1 MDPIKLS
8 TVLMAGFLAIS
19 SAGASAQ
26 TPDEIRA
33 LQHRLA
39 NYGVKSA
46 TGRLDAA
53 TRAAIEAYQRDW
65 HLEVS
70 GEIDQDLMDRMARR
84 HPDTKPQ
91 WRTVANQACKV
102 WNARPVAQEI
112 ITWDGQCVDGVAQ
125 GRGKLQLTW
134 QYRGR
139 RLGISFDGEYRNGRA
154 NGLGTITY
162 SNGDRFAGHFENG
175 KRHGEGVFAWVGGTY
190 YKGQF
195 ENGLRHGLGLV
206 VFPKGDRYEGQWQH
220 GKPHG
225 AGTFTTSDGVAE
237 KREWRN
243 GCSMLNGSLR
253 WLFVRQQDC
262 RS

>member
-1 MDPIKLS
+1 MGLTKLS
-8 TVLMAGFLAIS
+8 LVLLAGVLTVS
-19 SAGASAQ
+19 SASSFAQ

-33 LQHRLA
+33 LQHRLGD
-39 NYGVKSA
+39 YGVTSA

-53 TRAAIEAYQRDW
+53 TRSAIEAYQRDW

-70 GEIDQDLMDRMARR
+70 GEIEEDLISRLART

-91 WRTVANQACKV
+91 WRAVANQACKV
-102 WNARPVAQEI
+102 WNERPVAQEI
-112 ITWDGQCVDGVAQ
+112 ITWDGECVDGIAS
-125 GRGKLQLTW
+125 GRGKLQLSW

-139 RLGISFDGEYRNGRA
+139 RLGISFDGEYQNGRA

-162 SNGDRFAGHFENG
+162 SNGDRYAGQFENG
-175 KRHGEGVFAWVGGTY
+175 RRHGEGVFAWVGGTY

-195 ENGLRHGLGLV
+195 DNGLRHGGGLV
-206 VFPKGDRYEGQWQH
+206 VFPKGDRYEGQWRK

-225 AGTFTTSDGVAE
+225 AGTFTTADGVAE

>member
-1 MDPIKLS
+1 MGLMKFHI
-8 TVLMAGFLAIS
+8 VLVGSFLAMC
-19 SAGASAQ
+19 SAHVSAQ
-26 TPDEIRA
+26 TQDEIRA

-65 HLEVS
+65 HLEVT
-70 GEIDQDLMDRMARR
+70 GEINRELMARLAR
-84 HPDTKPQ
+84 THSETRPQ
-91 WRTVANQACKV
+91 WRSAANRACKV

-112 ITWDGQCVDGVAQ
+112 ITWDGKCVDGVAS

-134 QYRGR
+134 KYRGR

-162 SNGDRFAGHFENG
+162 SNGDRFAGRFENG
-175 KRHGEGVFAWVGGTY
+175 KRHGDGVFAWVGGTY

-195 ENGLRHGLGLV
+195 ENGLRHGRGLV
-206 VFPKGDRYEGQWQH
+206 VFPKGDRYEGQWRK

-225 AGTFTTSDGVAE
+225 TGT
-237 KREWRN
+237 
-243 GCSMLNGSLR
+243 
-253 WLFVRQQDC
+253 
-262 RS
+262 